1 MAKQTKR
8 ELLEDQRAFC
18 ASFAE
23 HGVPGIS
30 AKLAGVSIETIEKW
44 TKGNI
49 EGFKDKYDQ
58 AKVDFKES
66 LHRLILERIKLQ
78 KPGDNPTLLV
88 NLLAAH
94 IPEMFGR
101 NNNITDS
108 TAVDLMAELKQVFRK
123 AKSLST
129 PVKEINDGKKAVS
142 EAENII
148 ARKGGENNYS
158 NTG

>member
-1 MAKQTKR
+1 MARKTKR
-8 ELLEDQRAFC
+8 EVLADQRAFC
-18 ASFAE
+18 ACFAE

-30 AKLAGVSIETIEKW
+30 AKLAGVSIETIEAW

-94 IPEMFGR
+94 IPEMFGK
-101 NNNITDS
+101 NNDVSDS
-108 TAVDLMAELKQVFRK
+108 TASELMSELKQMFRK
-123 AKSLST
+123 TEKLRKSAKETSES
-129 PVKEINDGKKAVS
+129 KKAVS

-148 ARKGGENNYS
+148 AIKGGENNYS